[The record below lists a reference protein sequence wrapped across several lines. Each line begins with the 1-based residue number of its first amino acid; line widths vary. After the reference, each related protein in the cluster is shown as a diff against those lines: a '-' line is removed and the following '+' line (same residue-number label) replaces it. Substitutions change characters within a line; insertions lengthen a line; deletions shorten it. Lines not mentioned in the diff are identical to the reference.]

1 MVSEENMLVDITINK
16 KLNANEAFDLL
27 KQFDK
32 SFVPPLNNCIDL
44 VSYSQKLAD
53 NAYFIFAIQKGNIIG
68 FVAYYIN
75 RENRFLY
82 VPFTAVLP
90 EYRGQGVGY
99 LMFEH
104 LYEIKDNDLDS
115 IQLEVDKNNQSA
127 RAFYERSGFQIKEER
142 VNKYLLDKKY
152 KGKLYNP

>member
-1 MVSEENMLVDITINK
+1 MN
-16 KLNANEAFDLL
+16 NEFCRGL
-27 KQFDK
+27 
-32 SFVPPLNNCIDL
+32 
-44 VSYSQKLAD
+44 
-53 NAYFIFAIQKGNIIG
+53 IIG

>member
-1 MVSEENMLVDITINK
+1 
-16 KLNANEAFDLL
+16 
-27 KQFDK
+27 
-32 SFVPPLNNCIDL
+32 
-44 VSYSQKLAD
+44 
-53 NAYFIFAIQKGNIIG
+53 
-68 FVAYYIN
+68 
-75 RENRFLY
+75 
-82 VPFTAVLP
+82 
-90 EYRGQGVGY
+90 
-99 LMFEH
+99 MFEH